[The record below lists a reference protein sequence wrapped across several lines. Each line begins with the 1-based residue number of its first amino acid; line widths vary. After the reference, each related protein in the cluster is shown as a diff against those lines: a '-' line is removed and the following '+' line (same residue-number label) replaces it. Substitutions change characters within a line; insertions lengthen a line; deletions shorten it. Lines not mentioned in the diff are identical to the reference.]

1 MSPIELSWTAK
12 KTSQAW
18 ASTHPIT
25 SGCAET
31 GWLIHKGIRHGQ
43 VVLFQPLFL
52 KLTHKHFF
60 RVLSAPLGPFKK
72 KRKGNQPLIFW
83 KFLFPSSSR
92 FLAIWGLCHFAS
104 ISTLNFGPWL
114 TKLGGAVGAIQKWHT
129 MTMDLVP
136 AGITEKRPFLHS
148 TKKHFFG
155 TKSVFFLQKITLSL
169 LKDWYLFGKRVLF
182 YCTTMPRRGQN
193 MVSLKKWILFLGQK
207 LGFRPKNLFFLLY
220 HPKFQRRNEQMQPLP
235 HIFKLT
241 L

>member
-1 MSPIELSWTAK
+1 MLIDHNPREHWKIIQICTFCHRNHKHHNNSEISIQTTRNAWLLSISFASQASSCQGLWEK

-155 TKSVFFLQKITLSL
+155 TKSVFFS
-169 LKDWYLFGKRVLF
+169 
-182 YCTTMPRRGQN
+182 
-193 MVSLKKWILFLGQK
+193 KKS
-207 LGFRPKNLFFLLY
+207 P
-220 HPKFQRRNEQMQPLP
+220 
-235 HIFKLT
+235 
-241 L
+241 